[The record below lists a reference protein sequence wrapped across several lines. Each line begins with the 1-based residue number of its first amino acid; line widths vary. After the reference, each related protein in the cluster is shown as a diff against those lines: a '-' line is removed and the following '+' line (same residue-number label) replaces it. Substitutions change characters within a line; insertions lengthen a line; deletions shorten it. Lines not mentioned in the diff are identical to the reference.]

1 MSYPTIIYIPE
12 GEQFNNY
19 DSRRWPLGTR
29 AILQDGRRFVFCE
42 AGGSALATGKVQQSE
57 VPDGDHDTLAVLS
70 GAKNARVINFT
81 NGSDA
86 IEANLYADGTAVT
99 EAAAGASEGYLLKVD
114 LAHDSQGAS
123 GAAEIPLA
131 PGYGLPLALN
141 TSDTITLIK
150 NPYQDVIISG
160 APPAALILGVACS
173 PVPIANWGWLQT
185 WGPAAVLI
193 DDTNVIG
200 GRVSPCGTA
209 GNSTAGAV
217 EASGIIITA
226 TAPTVAQTTELLE
239 LGWCMEVAP
248 TTGYGHI
255 FLKIS

>member
-1 MSYPTIIYIPE
+1 
-12 GEQFNNY
+12 
-19 DSRRWPLGTR
+19 
-29 AILQDGRRFVFCE
+29 
-42 AGGSALATGKVQQSE
+42 
-57 VPDGDHDTLAVLS
+57 
-70 GAKNARVINFT
+70 
-81 NGSDA
+81 
-86 IEANLYADGTAVT
+86 
-99 EAAAGASEGYLLKVD
+99 
-114 LAHDSQGAS
+114 
-123 GAAEIPLA
+123 
-131 PGYGLPLALN
+131 
-141 TSDTITLIK
+141 K